1 MRRTLLV
8 SVIAVCLSAGC
19 GSVCNHVHFNNP
31 SSERVYGGVRL
42 DAETARECG
51 GSLVRGEV
59 KTPKELA
66 AATFFGTMC
75 LVDLP
80 FSLVA
85 DTLWLRNDMRV
96 TREKEALAA
105 NPELASMPHTPEK

>member
-1 MRRTLLV
+1 MWRTWLV
-8 SVIAVCLSAGC
+8 SGIAVCFTAGC

-31 SSERVYGGVRL
+31 SSERVYGGVQL

-51 GSLVRGEV
+51 GWLIRGEV
-59 KTPKELA
+59 KTPKELV

-75 LVDLP
+75 LIDLP
-80 FSLVA
+80 FSLIA

-96 TREKEALAA
+96 TREKEAQAA
-105 NPELASMPHTPEK
+105 NPELASMPHSPEK